1 MKHSAIKPS
10 MMMKSTN
17 TEFRAIMARRSGTP
31 NGAMISRILKS
42 GKPGK
47 PFFVA
52 YLWNESTV
60 QDVINRMEKQNS
72 GTTYV
77 EA

>member
-1 MKHSAIKPS
+1 MKYSKHDFDAIL
-10 MMMKSTN
+10 
-17 TEFRAIMARRSGTP
+17 ARRHSTR

-52 YLWNESTV
+52 FLWNEKSAK
-60 QDVINRMEKQNS
+60 DVVNRLEALNP
-72 GTTYV
+72 GVTYV

>member
-1 MKHSAIKPS
+1 MIKAS

-17 TEFRAIMARRSGTP
+17 TEFQAIMKRRAGTP
-31 NGAMISRILKS
+31 KGAMISRILKS

-52 YLWNESTV
+52 YLWNEKTA
-60 QDVINRMEKQNS
+60 QDVVKRLEGLNPNTKYI
-72 GTTYV
+72 